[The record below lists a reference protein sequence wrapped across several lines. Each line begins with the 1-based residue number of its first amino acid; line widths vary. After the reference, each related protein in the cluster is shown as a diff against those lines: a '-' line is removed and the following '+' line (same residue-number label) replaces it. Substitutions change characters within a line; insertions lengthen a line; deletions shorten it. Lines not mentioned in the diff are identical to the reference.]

1 MLSPLLSGEAKMKKM
16 TILVP
21 ATVATALLTA
31 VVFAST
37 PTSETQGT
45 PAKAPNRAEI
55 YAVATCGASAEVAT
69 VQAASWQNAL
79 GSKRVVDRALV
90 LAKGN
95 ATQPCDPIN

>member
-1 MLSPLLSGEAKMKKM
+1 MKMM

-37 PTSETQGT
+37 PTSVSNDT
-45 PAKAPNRAEI
+45 PAQVPNRAEVFAI
-55 YAVATCGASAEVAT
+55 ASCGAPADVAT
-69 VQAASWQNAL
+69 VQATSWQNAL

-90 LAKGN
+90 LAKDS
-95 ATQPCDPIN
+95 AAEPCDAISQ

>member
-1 MLSPLLSGEAKMKKM
+1 MKKM

-45 PAKAPNRAEI
+45 PAKAPNRAELFAI
-55 YAVATCGASAEVAT
+55 ATCDAPAGVAT
-69 VQAASWQNAL
+69 VQATTWQNAL
-79 GSKRVVDRALV
+79 GSKRAHDRALV
-90 LAKGN
+90 LAKGS
-95 ATQPCDPIN
+95 AAEPCDPINK

>member
-1 MLSPLLSGEAKMKKM
+1 MKKM

-45 PAKAPNRAEI
+45 VAKAPNRAELFAI
-55 YAVATCGASAEVAT
+55 ATCDAPAGVAT
-69 VQAASWQNAL
+69 VQATSWQNAL
-79 GSKRVVDRALV
+79 GSKRALDRALV
-90 LAKGN
+90 LAKDS
-95 ATQPCDPIN
+95 AAEPCDSINK